1 MKILIMGAG
10 KMGRFFADTLSFH
23 HEVCL
28 FDTDPKQLRFVYNAI
43 RTTDLEEVKAFEPE
57 LMINAV
63 TIKYTIKAF
72 QTVIPYLPKNCI
84 LSDIASVKT
93 GLKDFYEHCGF
104 RYVSTHPMF
113 GPTFASLSDLSTQS
127 AIIIKESDF
136 LGKAFFKDVYSS
148 LRLKIFEYTF
158 EKHDQTT
165 AYSLSI
171 PFASTLVFGSV
182 MRHQEAPGTTFKR
195 HMAIAQGLMS
205 EDDYLLQEILFN
217 PFAPEQLEK
226 IREKLGT
233 LLDIVKAKDAE
244 KMQAFL
250 RTVRKNLE

>member
-10 KMGRFFADTLSFH
+10 KMGRFFADALSFH

-28 FDTDPKQLRFVYNAI
+28 FDTNPAQLKFVYNAI
-43 RTTDLEEVKAFEPE
+43 RTTNPEEVRAFKPE

-63 TIKYTIKAF
+63 TIRYTIDAF
-72 QTVIPYLPKNCI
+72 RTIIPYLPETCI

-93 GLKDFYEHCGF
+93 GLKEFYAGSGF
-104 RYVSTHPMF
+104 RFVSSHPMF

-136 LGKAFFKDVYSS
+136 LGKAFFKDLYSS
-148 LRLKIFEYTF
+148 LKLKIFEYTF

-217 PFAPEQLEK
+217 PFAPEQIEK
-226 IREKLGT
+226 ILGKLET
-233 LLDIVKAKDAE
+233 LLEIIKNKDPE

-250 RTVRKNLE
+250 KMVRKNIE

>member
-43 RTTDLEEVKAFEPE
+43 RTTDLEEVKVFEPE

-63 TIKYTIKAF
+63 TIKYTIEAF

>member
-1 MKILIMGAG
+1 MGAG
-10 KMGRFFADTLSFH
+10 KMGRFLADALSFN

-28 FDTDPKQLRFVYNAI
+28 LDIDPKQLRFVYNAI
-43 RTTDLEEVKAFEPE
+43 RCTDPEEVRAFAPE

-63 TIKYTIKAF
+63 TIKHTLTAF
-72 QTVIPYLPKNCI
+72 EYIMPYLPKTCI

-93 GLKDFYEHCGF
+93 GLKSFYEASGF

-113 GPTFASLSDLSTQS
+113 GPTFASLNDLSTQS
-127 AIIIKESDF
+127 AIIIKESDH
-136 LGKAFFKDVYSS
+136 LGKAFFKDFYQS
-148 LRLKIFEYTF
+148 LKLNIFEYTF

-182 MRHQEAPGTTFKR
+182 MRHQEAPGTTFKK
-195 HMAIAQGLMS
+195 HMAIAKGLMS
-205 EDDYLLQEILFN
+205 EEDYLLQEILFN
-217 PFAPEQLEK
+217 PFAPEQIEK
-226 IREKLGT
+226 IREKLGE
-233 LLDIVKAKDAE
+233 LLDIIKTKDAG

-250 RTVRKNLE
+250 TSVRKNIE

>member
-1 MKILIMGAG
+1 
-10 KMGRFFADTLSFH
+10 MGRFFADTLSFH
-23 HEVCL
+23 HDVCL

-63 TIKYTIKAF
+63 TIKYTIEAF
-72 QTVIPYLPKNCI
+72 KTVIPYLPKNCI

-93 GLKDFYEHCGF
+93 GLKEFYETCGF

-148 LRLKIFEYTF
+148 LRLKIFEYSF

-226 IREKLGT
+226 IREKLGY
-233 LLDIVKAKDAE
+233 LLEIVKDKDAE
-244 KMQAFL
+244 KMQTFL

>member
-1 MKILIMGAG
+1 
-10 KMGRFFADTLSFH
+10 MGRFFADTLSFH
-23 HEVCL
+23 HDVCL

-43 RTTDLEEVKAFEPE
+43 RTTDLEEVKTFEPE

-63 TIKYTIKAF
+63 TIKYTIEAF
-72 QTVIPYLPKNCI
+72 KTVIPYLPKNCI

-93 GLKDFYEHCGF
+93 GLKEFYETCGF

-148 LRLKIFEYTF
+148 LRLKIFEYSF

-226 IREKLGT
+226 IREKLGY
-233 LLDIVKAKDAE
+233 LLEIVKDKDAE
-244 KMQAFL
+244 KMQTFL

>member
-1 MKILIMGAG
+1 MKILILGAG
-10 KMGRFFADTLSFH
+10 RMGRFFADVLSFH

-28 FDTDPKQLRFVYNAI
+28 YDNDPKQLRFVYNAI
-43 RTTDLEEVKAFEPE
+43 RTTEMEDVMSFKPE

-63 TIKYTIKAF
+63 TIKNTIEAF
-72 QTVIPYLPKNCI
+72 EKVIPYLPESCI
-84 LSDIASVKT
+84 LSDIASVKI
-93 GLKDFYEHCGF
+93 GLKEFYETCGF
-104 RYVSTHPMF
+104 KFVSSHPMF

-148 LRLKIFEYTF
+148 LHLKIFEYTF

-182 MRHQEAPGTTFKR
+182 MRHQEAPGTTFKK
-195 HMAIAQGLMS
+195 HMDIAQGLMS

-217 PFAPEQLEK
+217 PFAHDQIEK
-226 IREKLGT
+226 IMNKLGS
-233 LLDIVKAKDAE
+233 LLEIIKAKDPE

-250 RTVRKNLE
+250 KSVRKNIE

>member
-1 MKILIMGAG
+1 
-10 KMGRFFADTLSFH
+10 MGRFFAYTLSFH
-23 HEVCL
+23 HDVCL

-63 TIKYTIKAF
+63 TIKYTIEAF
-72 QTVIPYLPKNCI
+72 KTVIPYLPKNCI

-93 GLKDFYEHCGF
+93 GLKEFYETCGF

-148 LRLKIFEYTF
+148 LRLKIFEYSF

-226 IREKLGT
+226 IREKLGY
-233 LLDIVKAKDAE
+233 LLEIVKDKDAE
-244 KMQAFL
+244 KMQTFL